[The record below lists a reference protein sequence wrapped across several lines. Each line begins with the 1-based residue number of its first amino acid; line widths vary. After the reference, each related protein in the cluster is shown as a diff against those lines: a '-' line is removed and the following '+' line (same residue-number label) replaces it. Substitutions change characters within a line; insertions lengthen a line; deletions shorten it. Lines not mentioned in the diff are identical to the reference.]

1 MPRLEPPFKARR
13 QLLIALSPCALVIL
27 IRKPVDCPAMPNP
40 SSPSIASEHVPE
52 PTVKVC
58 AVVVTY
64 NRKVM
69 LEECLK
75 ALLDQSRTVDTILL
89 VDNKSTDDTLEMVR
103 EHFPEVSILAL
114 ETNSGGAGGWHAGLE
129 WAHRNGFDWFWL
141 LDDDTIVHKWALES
155 LLNAHQVYP
164 AERRPM
170 LLASRVIW
178 TDHTV
183 HPMNIPIPSYVYLGR
198 MRLARH
204 RGMVSI
210 RSASFVSLLIA
221 RDCVTKY
228 GLSLKDYFIWNDD
241 VEFTSR
247 VSRHELA
254 VLVPESKA
262 VHKTVNR
269 YMPLTSSGARFYFE
283 VRNKLWMVHYGT
295 GWTLLERLCI
305 TGILM
310 YVIFMYL
317 LNNRF
322 SQEALE
328 TVKRGWHDAWYTRP
342 GEVDFVTPAETPAP
356 SSPAEPEPVA

>member
-1 MPRLEPPFKARR
+1 
-13 QLLIALSPCALVIL
+13 
-27 IRKPVDCPAMPNP
+27 MPN
-40 SSPSIASEHVPE
+40 SSPPSIAPE
-52 PTVKVC
+52 RAADSAAQVKANPVKVC

-75 ALLDQSRTVDTILL
+75 ALLEQSRTVDTILV

-103 EHFPEVSILAL
+103 EHFPEVSVLAL
-114 ETNSGGAGGWHAGLE
+114 ETNSGGAGGFHAGLE
-129 WAHRNGFDWFWL
+129 WAHRHGFDWFWL
-141 LDDDTIVHKWALES
+141 LDDDTMAHKWALES
-155 LLNAHQVYP
+155 LLNAHDVFP
-164 AERRPM
+164 VERRPK
-170 LLASRVIW
+170 LLASRVLW
-178 TDHTV
+178 TDHTI
-183 HPMNIPIPSYVYLGR
+183 HPMNITIPSYVYLGR

-210 RSASFVSLLIA
+210 RAASFVSLLVA
-221 RDCVTKY
+221 RDSVTKY
-228 GLSLKDYFIWNDD
+228 GLTCPDYFIWNDD
-241 VEFTSR
+241 AEFTAR

-254 VLVPESKA
+254 VLVPDSKA

-310 YVIFMYL
+310 FVIFMYL
-317 LNNRF
+317 SNNRF
-322 SQEALE
+322 SKDALE
-328 TVKRGWHDAWYTRP
+328 VVQRGWHDAWHTQP
-342 GEVDFVTPAETPAP
+342 GEVEFPGPAEQTVPL
-356 SSPAEPEPVA
+356 EPEKVS

>member
-1 MPRLEPPFKARR
+1 
-13 QLLIALSPCALVIL
+13 
-27 IRKPVDCPAMPNP
+27 MPNP
-40 SSPSIASEHVPE
+40 SPSSIASERAPE
-52 PTVKVC
+52 QTVKVC

-64 NRKVM
+64 NRKAM

-75 ALLDQSRTVDTILL
+75 ALLEQSRTVDTILL

-103 EHFPEVSILAL
+103 EHFPEVSVLAL
-114 ETNSGGAGGWHAGLE
+114 ETNSGGAGGFHAGLE
-129 WAHRNGFDWFWL
+129 WAHRHGFDWFWL
-141 LDDDTIVHKWALES
+141 LDDDTMAHKWALEG
-155 LLNAHQVYP
+155 LLKAHDVFP
-164 AERRPM
+164 VERRPK

-210 RSASFVSLLIA
+210 RSASFVSVMVA

-228 GLSLKDYFIWNDD
+228 G
-241 VEFTSR
+241 
-247 VSRHELA
+247 SRHELA

-283 VRNKLWMVHYGT
+283 VRNKLWMVRYSS

-322 SQEALE
+322 SNDALE
-328 TVKRGWHDAWYTRP
+328 TVQRGWHDAWNTRP
-342 GEVDFVTPAETPAP
+342 GEVDFVTPAETLSPA
-356 SSPAEPEPVA
+356 SPAEPEAVA